1 MNRMSKLLK
10 MFKLLTKQEN
20 LLQDVEFVYLK
31 TINLKVDRQDIHK
44 KNLITNIKK
53 QPNK

>member
-1 MNRMSKLLK
+1 MAKIIK

-31 TINLKVDRQDIHK
+31 TINRKVDRQGILQ
-44 KNLITNIKK
+44 KNLISNIKK
-53 QPNK
+53 QLNK